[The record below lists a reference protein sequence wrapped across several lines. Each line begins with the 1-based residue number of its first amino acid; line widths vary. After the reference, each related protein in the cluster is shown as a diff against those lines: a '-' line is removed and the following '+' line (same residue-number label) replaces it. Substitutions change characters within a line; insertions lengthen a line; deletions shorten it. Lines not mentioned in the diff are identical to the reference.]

1 MINHYRRRDVN
12 PKYDVYRADV
22 YSLGMT
28 LLHAAT
34 LREPETNFY
43 DWPNEKILHKQIQ
56 QALVDL
62 ESHYS
67 RELVDTI
74 RLMLEEDEY
83 ARPDFLGLAGVKI
96 HSKNLYFF

>member
-1 MINHYRRRDVN
+1 MNHYHRRDVN

-34 LREPETNFY
+34 LREPETHYY
-43 DWPNEKILHKQIQ
+43 DWSNEKILHKQIQ
-56 QALVDL
+56 QALFDL

-74 RLMLEEDEY
+74 RQMLEEDEY
-83 ARPDFLGLAGVKI
+83 TRPDFLGLSGVINPSKI
-96 HSKNLYFF
+96 A